1 MAFLQNVSILLSLM
15 IVTLYAGVKVSQT
28 NFYPGIDNLLNQ
40 NTLYGIIIMM
50 HAMFGISP
58 VSELPERT
66 KAVASSVWFKLSS
79 LLIISFSATR
89 DIEDAILVLITFLCI
104 VQLLR
109 TKEERK
115 KYPYIIV

>member
-1 MAFLQNVSILLSLM
+1 MQFLQDTNIIVPLIIASIYGGLKLSN
-15 IVTLYAGVKVSQT
+15 IDY
-28 NFYPGIDNLLNQ
+28 YPGIDKLLNN

-66 KAVASSVWFKLSS
+66 KVLTSSVWFKLIS
-79 LLIISFSATR
+79 LLVISFSATR
-89 DIEDAILVLITFLCI
+89 DFEDAVLVLVTFLGV

-115 KYPYIIV
+115 KYPYIIA

>member
-1 MAFLQNVSILLSLM
+1 MTFLQNTSILLPLV
-15 IVTLYAGVKVSQT
+15 IVTLYSGVKVSQT
-28 NFYPGIDNLLNQ
+28 NFYPGIDTFLNQ

-89 DIEDAILVLITFLCI
+89 DFEDAVLVLITFLGI

-115 KYPYIIV
+115 KYPYIIA

>member
-1 MAFLQNVSILLSLM
+1 MTFLQNTSILLPLV
-15 IVTLYAGVKVSQT
+15 IVTLYSGVKVSQT

-58 VSELPERT
+58 VSELPERA
-66 KAVASSVWFKLSS
+66 KAVASSVWFKLIS

-89 DIEDAILVLITFLCI
+89 DFEDAVLVLITFLGI

-115 KYPYIIV
+115 KYPYIIA

>member
-1 MAFLQNVSILLSLM
+1 MKFLQDTNILVPLVIASI
-15 IVTLYAGVKVSQT
+15 YGGVKVSKV
-28 NFYPGIDNLLNQ
+28 NYYPGLDKLLNN
-40 NTLYGIIIMM
+40 NTLYGIIIML

-66 KAVASSVWFKLSS
+66 KALTSSVWFKLIS
-79 LLIISFSATR
+79 LLVISFSATR
-89 DIEDAILVLITFLCI
+89 DFEDAILVLVTFLGL

-115 KYPYIIV
+115 KYPYIIA

>member
-1 MAFLQNVSILLSLM
+1 MTFLQNTNILVPM
-15 IVTLYAGVKVSQT
+15 VVATIYGAVKVSHT
-28 NFYPGIDNLLNQ
+28 NFYPGIDALLNQ
-40 NTLYGIIIMM
+40 NTLYGIMIMM

-66 KAVASSVWFKLSS
+66 KALTSSVWFKLLS

-89 DIEDAILVLITFLCI
+89 DFEDAVLVLITFLGI
-104 VQLLR
+104 IQLLR